1 MGVPGEMEHKMADD
15 KNEPQVTQAA
25 QATEEPQADA
35 APAPAQP
42 TGVVGELIDV
52 ISSIFM
58 PFLGAFSAA
67 GLMKAIA
74 ACCSSFG
81 WLDTAGSTYIIIN
94 AIGDGLFQF
103 LPLGIALTAADRF
116 KCNKWISI
124 AVAAFLCHPDIQ
136 ALTTS
141 FADAGGPVF
150 FGIPVQLPG
159 SGYLQSVIPIIL
171 AVYLQS
177 WVEKPMAKLPETIRG
192 LFGGMLTLLI
202 TSVVTLLVVGP
213 VANLVADLVAQG
225 LLWLFDAVPIVAG
238 FVMGA
243 LWPVM
248 IIFGLHWSLVPVI
261 ISNMATLGSD
271 FILPVTAGSN
281 FAIGAAVLAVLLKTR
296 LPKLRSLC
304 TETLFTVWIGGISE
318 PAIYGVLL
326 KYKRPFVMMLVGS
339 GVCGA
344 FAASFGMRINAL
356 ITTSFVTLPAL
367 WGVCGWQEVVGI
379 ALGMVAT
386 FVLTLMFGYSDAMAQ
401 GEA

>member
-1 MGVPGEMEHKMADD
+1 MADD
-15 KNEPQVTQAA
+15 KNAPQVTPAA
-25 QATEEPQADA
+25 EGPQAGA
-35 APAPAQP
+35 APGPAQP
-42 TGVVGELIDV
+42 TGVIGKLINV

-103 LPLGIALTAADRF
+103 LPLVIALTAADRF

-326 KYKRPFVMMLVGS
+326 KYKRPFAMMLVGS

-344 FAASFGMRINAL
+344 FVASFGMRINAL

-367 WGVCGWQEVVGI
+367 WGACGWQEVVGI
-379 ALGMVAT
+379 ALGMVVT
-386 FVLTLMFGYSDAMAQ
+386 FALTLLIGYSDAMA